1 MALMTEAQP
10 LIPQIQGI
18 NAGAVWLIL
27 AKAIGNGIPHTKT
40 QWRYQENR
48 KHITV

>member
-18 NAGAVWLIL
+18 NAGALWLIL
-27 AKAIGNGIPHTKT
+27 AKAIGNGIPIQKPSGAIK
-40 QWRYQENR
+40 RIENR
-48 KHITV
+48 